1 MPLALASAITGLS
14 AAASA
19 GLARI
24 ALAPAEMSVRIAAIC
39 SGAPP
44 FWFWTSTL
52 LTLPLAR
59 AWAFAPQII
68 SSRKP
73 LPTSVL
79 VTPRTNFLPLPAFPD
94 DPLVDDELVLLLPL
108 PQPAATSATT
118 ATPRHH
124 SRPRLLRILTVFLLL
139 QLLGQ
144 VLARV

>member
-1 MPLALASAITGLS
+1 MPLALASAMTGLS

-44 FWFWTSTL
+44 FWFCTSTL

-59 AWAFAPQII
+59 AWALAPQII

-79 VTPRTNFLPLPAFPD
+79 LIPRTYFLPLAPLPD
-94 DPLVDDELVLLLPL
+94 DPPVDDELLLLPL
-108 PQPAATSATT
+108 P
-118 ATPRHH
+118 
-124 SRPRLLRILTVFLLL
+124 
-139 QLLGQ
+139 
-144 VLARV
+144 